1 MSSVS
6 VRAGE
11 PTAFQRTAIL
21 FAVVLST
28 TLYSMTI
35 IIVSVLL
42 PQMQGSL
49 SASQDQIAWVMTFN
63 IVATAV
69 VTPMTGWLA
78 ARFGRRNLMLYGV
91 LGFTLAT
98 IGCGAA
104 GSLQSGVFYRVLQGA
119 FGAPLVP
126 MGQAIILDTFPKRQ
140 HGTATAIFGMGVVI
154 GPVIGPTIG
163 GFLSELYNW
172 RWAFYMI
179 VPFGIV
185 ALTGLWIFLTDR
197 GRQTDVRLDWTG
209 FMAISVAVVGLQLML
224 DRGQRRDWFES
235 NEIIFEAILAALALY
250 IFIAHSLTTRRPFLQ
265 LRLLLDRN
273 YALGLMIVT
282 VYGMLNFTPMVLLPP
297 LLQGLMGYP
306 DSIIGMLLAARGAG
320 AVLGFFLAMFV
331 GKLDPRIGMSVGF
344 AIQAASGWY
353 MAGFDLNVA
362 ASDVALASAAQG
374 LAIGL
379 IWVPLTVATFATM
392 DQRHLAE
399 ASAVYHLLRNFG
411 SSVFISIS
419 VTMIVWTA
427 NISYAELT
435 QHISPFNEV
444 LAYPWVIGGWNTAE
458 NAGLAALTGEIGR
471 QSLMI
476 GNLNAFYLYTAT
488 CIAVLPLILLVRVR
502 R

>member
-6 VRAGE
+6 VRTGE
-11 PTAFQRTAIL
+11 PTAFQRAMIL
-21 FAVVLST
+21 IAVVLAT
-28 TLYSMTI
+28 TLYAMTI
-35 IIVSVLL
+35 MIVSVLL

-49 SASQDQIAWVMTFN
+49 SATQDQITWVMPFN

-69 VTPMTGWLA
+69 VPPMTGWLA

-104 GSLQSGVFYRVLQGA
+104 GSLETVVFYRILQGG

-140 HGTATAIFGMGVVI
+140 HGTVTAIFGMGVVI

-179 VPFGIV
+179 VPFGVV
-185 ALTGLWIFLTDR
+185 ALSGLWVFLTDR
-197 GRQTDVRLDWTG
+197 GRRVDVRLDWTG
-209 FMAISVAVVGLQLML
+209 FLAISIAVVALQLLL

-235 NEIIFEAILAALALY
+235 NEIILEAIFAAVALY
-250 IFIAHSLTTRRPFLQ
+250 IFVAHSLTTRRPFLR

-306 DSIIGMLLAARGAG
+306 DSIIGILLAARGAG

-331 GKLDPRIGMSVGF
+331 GKLDPRIGMGVGF

-353 MAGFDLNVA
+353 MAGFDLNVSA
-362 ASDVALASAAQG
+362 IDIGLVSAAQG
-374 LAIGL
+374 LAVGL
-379 IWVPLTVATFATM
+379 IWVPLTVATFATI
-392 DQRHLAE
+392 DERHLAE

-411 SSVFISIS
+411 SSVFISLS
-419 VTMIVWTA
+419 VTMIVRTA
-427 NISYAELT
+427 NIAYAELT
-435 QHISPFNEV
+435 RHISPFNEI
-444 LAYPWVIGGWNTAE
+444 LAYPWAIGGWNTAE
-458 NAGLAALTGEIGR
+458 HAGLAALTGEIGR

-488 CIAVLPLILLVRVR
+488 CLAVLPLILLVRVR